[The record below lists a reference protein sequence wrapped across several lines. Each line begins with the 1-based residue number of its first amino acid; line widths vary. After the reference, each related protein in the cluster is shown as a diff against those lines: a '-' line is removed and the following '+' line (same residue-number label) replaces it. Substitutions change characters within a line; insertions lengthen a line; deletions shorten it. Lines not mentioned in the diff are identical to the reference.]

1 MASHDGA
8 AGETDR
14 DTKHLSVLVG
24 QPFAL
29 HLWEDRTRG
38 ELWVPTYDADA
49 VALISDDFLRTASNN
64 AVDTG
69 TRTFKFRILAPGEH
83 RLLFEKRMGW
93 KFTAEDRRVYLVSV
107 RDGAAP
113 TAGR

>member
-1 MASHDGA
+1 MASYDGA

-14 DTKHLSVLVG
+14 NTKHLSVLVG
-24 QPFAL
+24 EPFAV

-38 ELWVPTYDADA
+38 ELWVPSYEADA
-49 VALISDDFLRTASNN
+49 MTLTSDDFLRTVSNN

-69 TRTFKFRILAPGEH
+69 TRTFEFRALAPGEH

-107 RDGAAP
+107 RDGAAQ
-113 TAGR
+113 TVGR